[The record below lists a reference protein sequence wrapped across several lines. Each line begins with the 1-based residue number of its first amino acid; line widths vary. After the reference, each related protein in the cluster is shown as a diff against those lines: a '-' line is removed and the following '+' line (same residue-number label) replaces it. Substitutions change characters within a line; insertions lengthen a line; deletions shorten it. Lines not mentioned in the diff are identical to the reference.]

1 MSKYLTATKLRWAG
15 ALAVASG
22 LLLTSML
29 PAGAASNIPFDTQP
43 LPASVAKK
51 ALDYGQFGIQ
61 RNSVNFNA
69 RSLYTRSYYDPE
81 PEIRLLEL
89 GIKANQFAKRCS
101 NDAIRSV
108 AIELAET
115 GKTEPFSNRAP
126 IDPSYYQDPRISFA
140 CKITKIHDGDTF
152 WCRDTRDNKDI
163 KVRLY
168 GVDTPETKQGDYGKF
183 STNRFK
189 DLVNGFSTVY
199 VQSHGYDRY
208 NRLLGT
214 VYYNGINVNLYL
226 VAIGAAFPYDGLLK
240 GSCAY
245 ANYALA
251 KIDAQANGA
260 GFWAAGYNQGLINPK
275 DFRRKK

>member
-1 MSKYLTATKLRWAG
+1 MSKYVTVSKLRWAG
-15 ALAVASG
+15 VLALATG

-29 PAGAASNIPFDTQP
+29 PAGAASGIPFDTQP

-51 ALDYGQFGIQ
+51 ALDYSQFGIKP
-61 RNSVNFNA
+61 NSVNFDA
-69 RSLYTRSYYDPE
+69 RLLYKRSYYDPD
-81 PEIRLLEL
+81 PEARLLEL
-89 GIKANQFAKRCS
+89 GIKVNQFASRCS
-101 NDAIRSV
+101 NEALRAV
-108 AIELAET
+108 ALELVGTA
-115 GKTEPFSNRAP
+115 KTEPFSNREEIAA
-126 IDPSYYQDPRISFA
+126 SYYQDPRITFA

-152 WCRDTRDNKDI
+152 WCRDPRSNQDI

-168 GVDTPETKQGDYGKF
+168 GVNTPEINQGDFGKF

-199 VQSHGYDRY
+199 IQSHGYDRY
-208 NRLLGT
+208 GRLLGT

-240 GSCAY
+240 RSCVY
-245 ANYALA
+245 ANYSLA

-260 GFWAAGYNQGLINPK
+260 GFWAAGYSKGLINPK
-275 DFRRKK
+275 DFRKKK